1 MSTYIDPS
9 PHNTVADINDTI
21 RQELER
27 YMSEDARPFTNGDL
41 LQAAFP
47 TLKIT
52 AMTDTYVSYIL
63 SNIRDGI
70 SCASREWWDSIYK
83 EENYEQ

>member
-1 MSTYIDPS
+1 MSTYIEPS
-9 PHNTVADINDTI
+9 PYNTVVDISDTV

-27 YMSEDARPFTNGDL
+27 YMREDIKPFTNGDL

-52 AMTDTYVSYIL
+52 AMTDNFVSYIL

-70 SCASREWWDSIYK
+70 ACASREWWDSTYK
-83 EENYEQ
+83 EDNYER

>member
-1 MSTYIDPS
+1 MSTFIEPS
-9 PHNTVADINDTI
+9 SYTGVDISGTV
-21 RQELER
+21 RQEFER
-27 YMSEDARPFTNGDL
+27 YMSEDTRPFTNGDL

-52 AMTDTYVSYIL
+52 AMTDNYVSYIL

-70 SCASREWWDSIYK
+70 SCASREWWDSIY
-83 EENYEQ
+83 EV